1 MAHALSLAL
10 CPEDGPPAE
19 GILPELC
26 KISRPHSARFL
37 DPFITA
43 RQVAGQHITKR
54 RRLPTIPITRLE
66 SEELWLVSASD
77 EEISAELASDSD
89 FDSE

>member
-26 KISRPHSARFL
+26 KISGPHNARFL
-37 DPFITA
+37 DPFIAA
-43 RQVAGQHITKR
+43 RQVAGQPITKR
-54 RRLPTIPITRLE
+54 RRLPTIPITRVE
-66 SEELWLVSASD
+66 SEELWFVGVSD

-89 FDSE
+89 LDSE